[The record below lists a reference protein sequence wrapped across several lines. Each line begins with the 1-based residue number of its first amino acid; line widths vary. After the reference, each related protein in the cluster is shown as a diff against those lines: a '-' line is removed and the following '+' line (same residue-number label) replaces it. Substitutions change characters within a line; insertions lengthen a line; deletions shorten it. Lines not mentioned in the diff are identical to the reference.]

1 MENDPSWY
9 TQRNKKDGSRSRE
22 TNMAWYDRLLGRAPI
37 VDEEKLNPA
46 QYVISRNEG
55 MTIDSREVVTNYRNA
70 YEQLEIV
77 NRAVNMIVD
86 DVSEIPFA
94 IGEKIVGTT
103 NVLKNI
109 RRSKVDL
116 LINKEPN
123 PFQDVSAFK
132 RNLIIDL
139 LIDGNIFIYFDGAH
153 LYHLPADKVRIY
165 TDDKTYVE
173 RYSYDNSIDYS
184 PDEIIHIKE
193 NSFNSIYRGTPRLKP
208 AFRTMQLLGSM
219 RDFQDNFFKNGA
231 VPGLVLKSPNT
242 LSEKIKERMLQAWV
256 ARYNPK
262 SGGRR
267 PLFLD
272 GGLEVENLTEINF
285 KELDFQEGIK
295 SNERI
300 ILEAMG
306 IPSILMDGGNNA
318 NIRPNHRLY
327 YLETI
332 LPIVKKVSCAL
343 ERFFGFSMSEDVT
356 GIPALQPELRD
367 QAAYYATLVNTG
379 ILSANEAREALG
391 KEPVDGFDEPR
402 VPANIAGSATNPEQG
417 GRPTEAA
424 PSEEE

>member
-1 MENDPSWY
+1 
-9 TQRNKKDGSRSRE
+9 
-22 TNMAWYDRLLGRAPI
+22 MAWYDRILGRT
-37 VDEEKLNPA
+37 EEKLNPA

-55 MTIDSREVVTNYRNA
+55 LTVDSREVVTNYRNA

-86 DVSEIPFA
+86 DVADIPFSL
-94 IGEKIVGTT
+94 GTQVPGT
-103 NVLKNI
+103 NNIIKNI

-116 LINKEPN
+116 LINREPN
-123 PFQDVSAFK
+123 PFQDINSFK

-153 LYHLPADKVRIY
+153 LYHLPANKVRIETDEQTFVAKY
-165 TDDKTYVE
+165 TYE
-173 RYSYDNSIDYS
+173 NSIDYS
-184 PDEIIHIKE
+184 PNEIIHIKE
-193 NSFNSIYRGTPRLKP
+193 NSFNSIYRGVPRLKP
-208 AFRTMQLLGSM
+208 AWRTMQLLSSM
-219 RDFQDNFFKNGA
+219 RNFQDNFFKNGA

-256 ARYNPK
+256 ARYNPQ

-272 GGLEVENLTEINF
+272 GGLSVENLTEINF
-285 KELDFQEGIK
+285 KDLDFQEGIK

-306 IPSILMDGGNNA
+306 IPPILLDGGNNA

-332 LPIVKKVSCAL
+332 LPIVRKLGYAL
-343 ERFFGFSMSEDVT
+343 ERYFGFTVSEDVT

-379 ILSANEAREALG
+379 IMSPNEARQALG
-391 KEPVDGFDEPR
+391 KDPIDGFDTPR
-402 VPANIAGSATNPEQG
+402 VPANIAGSAANPQEG
-417 GRPTEAA
+417 GRPAEAA
-424 PSEEE
+424 PSDEE

>member
-1 MENDPSWY
+1 
-9 TQRNKKDGSRSRE
+9 
-22 TNMAWYDRLLGRAPI
+22 MAWYDRFLGIER
-37 VDEEKLNPA
+37 EEKLNPA

-55 MTIDSREVVTNYRNA
+55 MTVDSREIVTNYRNA

-94 IGEKIVGTT
+94 VGEKIVGT
-103 NVLKNI
+103 NNILKNI

-116 LINKEPN
+116 LLNVEPN
-123 PFQDVSAFK
+123 PFQDISAFK

-153 LYHLPADKVRIY
+153 LYHLPADKVTIY
-165 TDDKTYVE
+165 TDDSTYVE
-173 RYSYDNSIDYS
+173 KYSYDNSIDYS
-184 PDEIIHIKE
+184 PNEIIHIKE
-193 NSFNSIYRGTPRLKP
+193 NSFNSIYRGVPRLKP
-208 AFRTMQLLGSM
+208 AFRTMKLLASM

-285 KELDFQEGIK
+285 KDLDFQEGIK

-306 IPSILMDGGNNA
+306 IPPILLDGGNNA

-332 LPIVKKVSCAL
+332 LPIVKKLGYAL
-343 ERFFGFSMSEDVT
+343 ERFFGFSLNEDVT

-391 KEPVDGFDEPR
+391 KEPVAGFDEPR
-402 VPANIAGSATNPEQG
+402 VPANIAGSAVNPEQG
-417 GRPTEAA
+417 GRPEEAA

>member
-1 MENDPSWY
+1 
-9 TQRNKKDGSRSRE
+9 
-22 TNMAWYDRLLGRAPI
+22 MAWYDRFLGR
-37 VDEEKLNPA
+37 DSEEKLNPS

-55 MTIDSREVVTNYRNA
+55 MTVDSREVVTNYRNA

-86 DVSEIPFA
+86 DVAEIPFA
-94 IGEKIVGTT
+94 VGEKVLGATNIV
-103 NVLKNI
+103 KNI
-109 RRSKVDL
+109 RKSKVDL
-116 LINKEPN
+116 LLNKEPN
-123 PFQDVSAFK
+123 PFQDISSFK
-132 RNLIIDL
+132 RNLVIDL

-153 LYHLPADKVRIY
+153 LYHLPADKVTIH
-165 TDDKTYVE
+165 TDDKTYIE
-173 RYSYDNSIDYS
+173 RFSYDNSIDYS
-184 PDEIIHIKE
+184 PNEIIHIKE
-193 NSFNSIYRGTPRLKP
+193 NSFNSIYRGVPRLKP

-285 KELDFQEGIK
+285 KDLDFQEGIK
-295 SNERI
+295 SNEKI

-306 IPSILMDGGNNA
+306 IPPVLMDGGNNA

-332 LPIVKKVSCAL
+332 LPIVKKVSFAL
-343 ERFFGFSMSEDVT
+343 ERFFGFSLNEDVT

-417 GRPTEAA
+417 GRPQEAA